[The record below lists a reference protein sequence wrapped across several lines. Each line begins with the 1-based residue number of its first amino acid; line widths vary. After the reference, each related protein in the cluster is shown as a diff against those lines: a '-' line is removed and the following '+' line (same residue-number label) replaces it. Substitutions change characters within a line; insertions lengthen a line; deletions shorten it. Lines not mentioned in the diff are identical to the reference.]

1 METALTVLKPDVEAY
16 EPRDITEALRVAD
29 VMVKSRL
36 LGSKVAT
43 PEQAFVIMATGKELG
58 LTAMQSLRSIHV
70 IEGKPC
76 CSADLLLAL
85 CKRESRICKYFRLVK
100 SDEKIATYE
109 THREGESRP
118 TTLSFTIAEAQQ
130 AKLTG
135 KDNWQKYPAAM
146 LRARCIAALARA
158 VYPDLVLGIYETDEM
173 ESRNGSTRK
182 IRTEPVDF
190 AANEGAAATVANGSA
205 HGPTPPVGDNAE
217 GSPPANPASPAS
229 EVPRVPMPTA
239 AESLRKQIDEA
250 KSADALLALGQA
262 IGAAHKARHITDAE
276 RKELIVPYTSRM
288 KALQPEPTIPAEPTQ
303 ATAAA

>member
-1 METALTVLKPDVEAY
+1 METALTVVKPDAEAY
-16 EPRDITEALRVAD
+16 EPRDLTEALRIAEVL
-29 VMVKSRL
+29 VKSKL
-36 LGSKVAT
+36 LPAKVAT
-43 PEQAFVIMATGKELG
+43 QEQAFVIMATGKELG

-70 IEGKPC
+70 IDGKPS

-85 CKRESRICKYFRLVK
+85 CKREPRICKYFRLVK

-118 TTLSFTIAEAQQ
+118 TSLSFTIAEAQQ

-173 ESRNGSTRK
+173 ESRNGSVRE
-182 IRTEPVDF
+182 IRAEM
-190 AANEGAAATVANGSA
+190 NEGAAGPDARDVNGADTSGA
-205 HGPTPPVGDNAE
+205 
-217 GSPPANPASPAS
+217 PAPLPNTAGTSNPASPDP
-229 EVPRVPMPTA
+229 EIPRVPMPTP

-250 KSADALLALGQA
+250 KTADALLALGQA

-276 RKELIVPYTSRM
+276 RAALIAPYTSRM
-288 KALQPEPTIPAEPTQ
+288 KALQPEPAIPAEPTQ

>member
-1 METALTVLKPDVEAY
+1 METALTVVKPDAEAY

-58 LTAMQSLRSIHV
+58 LTAMQSLRSIHI
-70 IEGKPC
+70 IEGKPS

-173 ESRNGSTRK
+173 ESRNGSARE
-182 IRTEPVDF
+182 IRVESVDS
-190 AANEGAAATVANGSA
+190 AANEGAASPRAEEKETGS
-205 HGPTPPVGDNAE
+205 GQSTPPSTA
-217 GSPPANPASPAS
+217 GSEPVSPAS
-229 EVPRVPMPTA
+229 EIPRVP
-239 AESLRKQIDEA
+239 
-250 KSADALLALGQA
+250 
-262 IGAAHKARHITDAE
+262 
-276 RKELIVPYTSRM
+276 
-288 KALQPEPTIPAEPTQ
+288 
-303 ATAAA
+303 